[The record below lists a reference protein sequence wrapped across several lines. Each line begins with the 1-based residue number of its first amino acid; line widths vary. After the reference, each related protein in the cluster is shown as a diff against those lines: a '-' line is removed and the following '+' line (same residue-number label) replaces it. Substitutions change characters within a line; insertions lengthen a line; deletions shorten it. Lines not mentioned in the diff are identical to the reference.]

1 MKYLVLFLSSWC
13 IYISSSCQRYPFE
26 LTGKI
31 EGIDTGSVEIFKVV
45 GGGKYTDISLNSRIA
60 EIANGEFKFS
70 GTLAYPHALQA
81 FFVAGTKRAHTEMFF
96 IEKGKQH
103 LVCSID
109 TINYKTPIVIGSKV
123 NEEFVNKFVPFYK
136 IISDGYESVVNEDQ
150 KLYKKYD
157 GKVPQAEK
165 DRLTNWGR
173 ELGIL
178 YDSIINK
185 YITQNPSSY
194 VGLWQLIERFSPK
207 GYRESYEASASLLS
221 SSLKK
226 TKSGTALIK
235 GLKEAKLTSIG
246 KTFPIINLLS
256 MEGSLEQIKHKPKRF
271 TLIDFWYS
279 HCGPCIAEFPALKE
293 TYESFKDKNLT
304 IVGISID
311 TENDKNDWLNAI
323 PKHGLNW
330 KQLWDKNGAFAK
342 SIYVN
347 SFPTTFLLDSEGKIL
362 FKNIKQ
368 TELKKFLT
376 DNLQ

>member
-1 MKYLVLFLSSWC
+1 MKYLVLFLFSWC
-13 IYISSSCQRYPFE
+13 SYASSSCQRYPFE
-26 LTGKI
+26 ITGKI
-31 EGIDTGSVEIFKVV
+31 EGMDTGSVEIFRVV
-45 GGGKYTDISLNSRIA
+45 GGGKFTEISFISKKA
-60 EIANGEFKFS
+60 TIANGEFKFS
-70 GTLAYPHALQA
+70 GRLTYPHAIHAL
-81 FFVAGTKRAHTEMFF
+81 FVVGKKKAYTEMFF

-123 NEEFVNKFVPFYK
+123 HEEFVAKFIPSNKMN
-136 IISDGYESVVNEDQ
+136 SDDYDRYFKEGEELSN
-150 KLYKKYD
+150 KYN
-157 GKVPQAEK
+157 GKTPQAEK
-165 DRLTNWGR
+165 DRLTDWGR
-173 ELGIL
+173 ELGRL
-178 YDSIINK
+178 QDSIINK
-185 YITQNPSSY
+185 YITQNPRSY
-194 VGLWQLIERFSPK
+194 VGLWQLIERFTSK

-368 TELKKFLT
+368 TELTKFLT